1 MTTGITLEVTLKD
14 FCEFVKCY
22 CGTDNMWIHVIQ
34 EIQKYWHF
42 LFQILQNKIA
52 YILRALDNH
61 KSISQNHYFI
71 QILHKAGSYVYLK
84 LYGKNI

>member
-52 YILRALDNH
+52 YILRALDTH

-71 QILHKAGSYVYLK
+71 QILHKAGS
-84 LYGKNI
+84 